1 MSTRG
6 SSESGSAPPSL
17 HVSVRTGLCFH
28 ICKMGAARAGPA
40 EGLLPGLGD
49 PHLVQPDMHH
59 PGAPTQPSRG
69 AGQELRGLCCCLK
82 RGGAAPARVWG
93 GGPGVGGGCRTIGG
107 GGLHREALLGCLPL
121 RSHHQ
126 GPGDHLAPL
135 HHQAVKGSPG
145 GNQPP
150 ERWSSGPGSRGRVGV
165 PAGPCRPEPPST
177 TATSHVWTLSRYKR
191 TEMCGGRGSG
201 IHQISK
207 ARCVS

>member
-1 MSTRG
+1 MLTRG

-93 GGPGVGGGCRTIGG
+93 GGPGVGGGCRTIRGWG
-107 GGLHREALLGCLPL
+107 VA
-121 RSHHQ
+121 Q
-126 GPGDHLAPL
+126 
-135 HHQAVKGSPG
+135 GSPTRVPSPEE
-145 GNQPP
+145 PP
-150 ERWSSGPGSRGRVGV
+150 PGPWGSPCSSPSPGCKGLSRGEPTSREVEQRPRVTG
-165 PAGPCRPEPPST
+165 E
-177 TATSHVWTLSRYKR
+177 
-191 TEMCGGRGSG
+191 GGC
-201 IHQISK
+201 
-207 ARCVS
+207 ARWPLQT